1 MLRKDIDM
9 KNKGLTIVGLIAGIA
24 ILIVSLYMINGAESR
39 VVPGIL
45 LLSSALLIGATAK
58 TLANDIILA
67 EYLENKKKMNLKLDK
82 AREEKVRQKASNR
95 ANLIVSLLLVV
106 FLIAIFISGINYP
119 LLAVVIIAAIFLQS
133 LLNAILYIHYDK
145 HTKYENPDER

>member
-1 MLRKDIDM
+1 MLRKDINM
-9 KNKGLTIVGLIAGIA
+9 KNKGLTIGGLIAGIA
-24 ILIVSLYMINGAESR
+24 ILVASLYMINGAESR

-45 LLSSALLIGATAK
+45 LLGSALLIGATAK

-95 ANLIVSLLLVV
+95 ANLIVSLMLVV

-133 LLNAILYIHYDK
+133 LLNAILYIYYDK
-145 HTKYENPDER
+145 RTKYENTDER